1 METSDD
7 KSSYKYSFR
16 LNREQNT
23 RFNVLLRSAGCEDRI
38 SRFIVGR
45 LFGEEFRVVKT
56 DPSMAR
62 YIAQLNNFYNQFQRI
77 GNNYNQIVKAVN
89 AHYSTTAI
97 PAQIRQL
104 EQHTRELK
112 ALSEQIIH
120 LSERFYKQW
129 SQI

>member
-56 DPSMAR
+56 DLSMAR

-89 AHYSTTAI
+89 AHYLSMETVSETSLITELDKHSRRGA
-97 PAQIRQL
+97 RNL
-104 EQHTRELK
+104 ED
-112 ALSEQIIH
+112 S
-120 LSERFYKQW
+120 
-129 SQI
+129 